1 MSLKTIII
9 LSPHPDDEC
18 LGLAGTILKKK
29 SEGYRVVNVI
39 ITTLKFTKFSKKVN
53 L

>member
-18 LGLAGTILKKK
+18 LSVAGTILKKK
-29 SEGYRVVNVI
+29 IRRIQSRKCYHNNSEI
-39 ITTLKFTKFSKKVN
+39 H
-53 L
+53 